1 MSVVTYTSVVS
12 SPTPSTFT
20 EVGTISADSAGAFNF
35 TSTGSGGVVQS
46 VPQATFGSIQY
57 TIGGGAGRLAGFVGS
72 MVDFFVA
79 QADSTGAFDIATLG
93 WMCDDSS

>member
-1 MSVVTYTSVVS
+1 MGS

-20 EVGTISADSAGAFNF
+20 EAGTITTPGGAFNF
-35 TSTGSGGVVQS
+35 TSTGSGGVVQTL
-46 VPQATFGSIQY
+46 PQATFGSIQY
-57 TIGGGAGRLAGFVGS
+57 AIGGGTGGLAGLVGS

-93 WMCDDSS
+93 WMCRDD